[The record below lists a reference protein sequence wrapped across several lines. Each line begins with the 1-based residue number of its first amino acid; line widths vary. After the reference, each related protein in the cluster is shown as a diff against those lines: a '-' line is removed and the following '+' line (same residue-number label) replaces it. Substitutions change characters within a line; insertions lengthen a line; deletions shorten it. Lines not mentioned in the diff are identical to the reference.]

1 MKIDKE
7 VLLKLVQEKIGQD
20 VPPLIDL
27 IFNKDNYS
35 EFKLAD
41 KLKITVNQ
49 VRNILYRLQEHNLVS
64 STRKKDKKKGW
75 YIYYW
80 TLNKKR
86 VMDIIIDLKKERL
99 SQLRSRLE
107 KEQTTNFFIC
117 PKKCMRLNF
126 ETAMEYQ
133 FKCAECGELLIQQS
147 NTKDIETIKNEI
159 SKLDEELK
167 LDEADKLKQI
177 KQKSSKTS
185 KKKQKSKKIKFFK
198 KTEKKSIKKSQKKN
212 PFRKKS
218 SKSK

>member
-7 VLLKLVQEKIGQD
+7 VLLKLVQDKIGND
-20 VPPLIDL
+20 APPLVEL
-27 IFNKDNYS
+27 ISNKDNYS

-86 VMDIIIDLKKERL
+86 VMDMIISLKKEKL
-99 SQLRSRLE
+99 SQLRHRLE
-107 KEQTTNFFIC
+107 KEQTTNFFVC

-133 FKCAECGELLIQQS
+133 FKCAECGELLVQQS
-147 NTKDIETIKNEI
+147 NTQDIETIKNKI
-159 SKLDEELK
+159 SQLEEELK
-167 LDEADKLKQI
+167 LEETDQLKQT
-177 KQKSSKTS
+177 QKSLTRKVKKKSVKKSKPIKKIQKKS
-185 KKKQKSKKIKFFK
+185 KKKSLKSK
-198 KTEKKSIKKSQKKN
+198 
-212 PFRKKS
+212 
-218 SKSK
+218 

>member
-7 VLLKLVQEKIGQD
+7 VLLKLVQDKVGND
-20 VPPLIDL
+20 APPLVEL
-27 IFNKDNYS
+27 ISNKDNYS

-86 VMDIIIDLKKERL
+86 VMDMIISLKKERL
-99 SQLRSRLE
+99 SQLRHRLE
-107 KEQTTNFFIC
+107 KEQTTSFFIC

-133 FKCAECGELLIQQS
+133 FKCAECGELLVQQS
-147 NTKDIETIKNEI
+147 NTQDIETIK
-159 SKLDEELK
+159 SKIAQLEEELK
-167 LDEADKLKQI
+167 LEETDQLKQT
-177 KQKSSKTS
+177 QKSLTRKT
-185 KKKQKSKKIKFFK
+185 KKKSVKKSKQTKSVKKIQ
-198 KTEKKSIKKSQKKN
+198 KKSK
-212 PFRKKS
+212 RT